1 LGGGDRRH
9 GIKLGGYVVT
19 LPGDGATPPPNP
31 LPNWE
36 GELHANHTMSSAAA
50 AFARATGF
58 LILWLVLAGF
68 NPGDLPAAAVAVVGA
83 TWASLRLLPPGGPR
97 LSPRGVAR
105 LALRFPL
112 QSLTAGIDVARRA
125 LDPRLPLRPGFV
137 TVPPRL
143 PPGTQREAF
152 CAFASLL
159 PGTLP
164 VDTNGDGT
172 LLVHCLD
179 VSQPVAAQ
187 MAADEA
193 LFVRALGG
201 WPDNG

>member
-1 LGGGDRRH
+1 
-9 GIKLGGYVVT
+9 
-19 LPGDGATPPPNP
+19 
-31 LPNWE
+31 
-36 GELHANHTMSSAAA
+36 MSRPTV

-58 LILWLVLAGF
+58 LVLWLVLAGF
-68 NPGDLPAAAVAVVGA
+68 NPGDLPAAVVAVAGA

-97 LSPRGVAR
+97 LSPRGIAR
-105 LALRFPL
+105 LALRFPG

-125 LDPRLPLRPGFV
+125 LDPRLPLHPGFV
-137 TVPPRL
+137 TVSPRL
-143 PPGTQREAF
+143 PPGTQRDAF

-164 VDTNGDGT
+164 VDTNDDGT

-179 VSQPVAAQ
+179 VGQPVAAQ
-187 MAADEA
+187 MAADED
-193 LFVRALGG
+193 LFARALGG